1 MKKQYVAGVKT
12 QEVILLFTCHLKELT
27 RLDVLIAVLFL
38 KKSKDT
44 DLDTRTTN
52 LYPIQ
57 MGESVWLIN
66 THEYLTK
73 NCLSKTQAIKITLV

>member
-12 QEVILLFTCHLKELT
+12 QEVILLFTCRLKELT

-44 DLDTRTTN
+44 DLDT
-52 LYPIQ
+52 
-57 MGESVWLIN
+57 
-66 THEYLTK
+66 
-73 NCLSKTQAIKITLV
+73 